1 MFQGYGC
8 NLRRFDLLIENKD
21 DLAKLM
27 VLEQGKPFAEAANEV
42 IYFPDIW
49 KLATL
54 AMCLLNSTDTF
65 DES

>member
-1 MFQGYGC
+1 
-8 NLRRFDLLIENKD
+8 LIENKD

-42 IYFPDIW
+42 IYFLAIW

-54 AMCLLNSTDTF
+54 ALLISVSTDTF